1 MSKLE
6 SLKKKLLYRS
16 SYRGKKEMDI
26 LLSSF
31 VKFYID
37 KFTDEELIDLDKLL
51 NLEDEVIYDFYQK
64 NISSDFFKKN
74 KVSTYLKKF
83 KI

>member
-1 MSKLE
+1 MNKYENLR
-6 SLKKKLLYRS
+6 KRLLYRS

-31 VKFYID
+31 VKYYIN
-37 KFTDEELIDLDKLL
+37 KFSKEDLDELEKLL
-51 NLEDEVIYDFYQK
+51 DHEDEAILDFYQNNRSNK
-64 NISSDFFKKN
+64 FFKESKIS
-74 KVSTYLKKF
+74 KLLKDF

>member
-1 MSKLE
+1 MNKYENLR
-6 SLKKKLLYRS
+6 KRLLYRS

-31 VKFYID
+31 VKFYIN
-37 KFTDEELIDLDKLL
+37 KFSKDDLDELEKLL
-51 NLEDEVIYDFYQK
+51 DHEDEVILDFYQNNRSNK
-64 NISSDFFKKN
+64 FFKESKIS
-74 KVSTYLKKF
+74 KLLKDF

>member
-1 MSKLE
+1 MNKYENLR
-6 SLKKKLLYRS
+6 KRLLYRS

-31 VKFYID
+31 VKYYIN
-37 KFTDEELIDLDKLL
+37 KFSKDDLDELEKLL
-51 NLEDEVIYDFYQK
+51 DHEDEVILDFYQNNRSNK
-64 NISSDFFKKN
+64 FFKESKIS
-74 KVSTYLKKF
+74 KLLKDF